1 MAKIDLTSKE
11 WCDLV
16 FEGRNKSYGAYD
28 LRMSSPK
35 RHNVA
40 MFIVLIVAVVGFSL
54 PSLIRIMTP
63 EKTEDFTVT
72 EVTQL
77 SDLPKAEVKKNEE
90 LKPMAPTTP
99 PPPLKSS
106 IKFTAPV
113 IKDDDEV
120 SDDEDI
126 KSQDELAANSKIA
139 ISLADVKGND
149 EINGQDIA
157 DFREFVQPEAPV
169 EEEKPY
175 QAVEQMPQFPG
186 GETALLKFINDNIRY
201 PIPAQEAG
209 IQGRVVVRFV
219 VSKTGEIRDVTV
231 LRSVE
236 SSLDKEAVRVIKMMP
251 KWIPGKQNGNSV
263 AVYFTVPVVFKL
275 MQ

>member
-28 LRMSSPK
+28 LRMTSSK

-40 MFIVLIVAVVGFSL
+40 MLIILIVAVVGFSL

-63 EKTEDFTVT
+63 EKVEDFTVT

-99 PPPLKSS
+99 RPPLKSS

-113 IKDDDEV
+113 IKDDSEV
-120 SDDEDI
+120 SDEEDI

-139 ISLADVKGND
+139 ISIADVKGND

-157 DFREFVQPEAPV
+157 DFKEFVQPEAPV

-175 QAVEQMPQFPG
+175 QAVEQMPQLPG
-186 GETALLKFINDNIRY
+186 GEAALLKFINEKIKY

-219 VSKTGEIRDVTV
+219 VSKTGEIKDVTV

-236 SSLDKEAVRVIKMMP
+236 SSLDKEAVRVIQMMP
-251 KWIPGKQNGNSV
+251 KWIPGKQNGNNV

>member
-28 LRMSSPK
+28 LRMTSSK

-40 MFIVLIVAVVGFSL
+40 MLIILIVAVVGFSL

-63 EKTEDFTVT
+63 EKVEDFTVT

-99 PPPLKSS
+99 PPLKSS

-113 IKDDDEV
+113 IKDDSEV
-120 SDDEDI
+120 SDEEDI

-139 ISLADVKGND
+139 ISIADVKGND

-157 DFREFVQPEAPV
+157 DFKEFVQPEAPV

-186 GETALLKFINDNIRY
+186 GEAALLKFINEKIKY

-219 VSKTGEIRDVTV
+219 VSKTGEIKDVTV

-236 SSLDKEAVRVIKMMP
+236 SSLDKEAVRVIQMMP
-251 KWIPGKQNGNSV
+251 KWIPGKQNGNNV

>member
-1 MAKIDLTSKE
+1 MAKIDLTSSA
-11 WCDLV
+11 WCDLI
-16 FEGRNKSYGAYD
+16 FNGKNKAYGAYKMRED
-28 LRMSSPK
+28 SPK
-35 RHNVA
+35 RHNIAMLFVVVVA
-40 MFIVLIVAVVGFSL
+40 LIGFSI
-54 PSLIRIMTP
+54 PALIKLATP
-63 EKTEDFTVT
+63 KQKEVMT
-72 EVTQL
+72 EVTTLSQL
-77 SDLPKAEVKKNEE
+77 EEPEVKQDEMKKVE
-90 LKPMAPTTP
+90 PVAP
-99 PPPLKSS
+99 PPPALKSS

-113 IKDDDEV
+113 IKDDSEV
-120 SDDEDI
+120 SDEEDI

-139 ISLADVKGND
+139 ISIADVKGND

-157 DFREFVQPEAPV
+157 DFKEFVQPEAPV

-186 GETALLKFINDNIRY
+186 GEAALLKFINEKIKY

-219 VSKTGEIRDVTV
+219 VSKTGEIKDVTV

-236 SSLDKEAVRVIKMMP
+236 SSLDKEAVRVIQMMP
-251 KWIPGKQNGNSV
+251 KWIPGKQNGNNV

>member
-1 MAKIDLTSKE
+1 MKE

-28 LRMSSPK
+28 LRMTSSK

-40 MFIVLIVAVVGFSL
+40 MLIILIVAVVGFSL

-63 EKTEDFTVT
+63 EKVEDFTVT

-113 IKDDDEV
+113 IKDDSEV
-120 SDDEDI
+120 SDEEDI

-139 ISLADVKGND
+139 ISIADVKGND

-157 DFREFVQPEAPV
+157 DFKEFVQPEAPV

-186 GETALLKFINDNIRY
+186 GEAALLKFINEKIKY

-219 VSKTGEIRDVTV
+219 VSKTGEIKDVTV

-236 SSLDKEAVRVIKMMP
+236 SSLDKEAVIQMMP
-251 KWIPGKQNGNSV
+251 KWIPGKQNGNNV

>member
-28 LRMSSPK
+28 LRMTSSK

-40 MFIVLIVAVVGFSL
+40 MLIILIVAVVGFSL

-63 EKTEDFTVT
+63 EKVEDFTVT

-77 SDLPKAEVKKNEE
+77 SDLPKAEVKKTEE

-113 IKDDDEV
+113 IKDDSEV
-120 SDDEDI
+120 SDEEDI

-139 ISLADVKGND
+139 ISIADVKGND

-157 DFREFVQPEAPV
+157 DFK
-169 EEEKPY
+169 EKI
-175 QAVEQMPQFPG
+175 
-186 GETALLKFINDNIRY
+186 KY

-219 VSKTGEIRDVTV
+219 VSKTGEIKDVTV

-236 SSLDKEAVRVIKMMP
+236 SSLDKEAVRVIQMMP
-251 KWIPGKQNGNSV
+251 KWIPGKQNGNNV

>member
-28 LRMSSPK
+28 LRMTSSK

-40 MFIVLIVAVVGFSL
+40 MLIILIVAVVGFSL

-63 EKTEDFTVT
+63 EKVEDFTVT

-90 LKPMAPTTP
+90 LKPMAPTPP

-113 IKDDDEV
+113 IKDDSEV
-120 SDDEDI
+120 SDEEDI
-126 KSQDELAANSKIA
+126 KSQDELAANNKIA
-139 ISLADVKGND
+139 ISIADVKGND

-157 DFREFVQPEAPV
+157 DFKEFVQPEAPV

-186 GETALLKFINDNIRY
+186 GEAALLKFINEKIKY

-219 VSKTGEIRDVTV
+219 VSKTGEIKDVTV

-236 SSLDKEAVRVIKMMP
+236 SSLDKEAVRVIQMMP
-251 KWIPGKQNGNSV
+251 KWIPGKQNGNNV